1 MSVCVSSAGGT
12 LGIDAMSL
20 SQMTLP
26 SSMMLPLA
34 HSSSSL
40 GSGHSSL
47 LSHSM
52 ANGQTSLGTIGS
64 LDGGGLSI
72 GSTRS
77 LQLNSASSSSN
88 NSSSSS
94 SNSNGHGSLSG
105 GSLTG
110 LPALHGQSSTIGA
123 GLSGEL
129 LGDHHPNPEML
140 LALISRNKALE
151 ATIPKCGGCHE
162 LILDRFIL
170 KVSDRTWHA
179 KCLQCSECRVQ
190 LNEKCFARN
199 GQLFCK
205 DDFFKRYGT
214 KCAACDLG
222 IPPTQVVRRAQDNV
236 YHLQC
241 FMCSMCSRQL
251 NTGDEFYLMEDCK
264 LICKPDYEAAK
275 AKGLYLSDGSL
286 DGESSNKRPRTT
298 ITAKQLETL
307 KSAYNSSPKPAR
319 HVREQLSQDTG
330 LDMRVVQVWFQN
342 RRAKEKRLKKDAGR
356 TRWSQY
362 FRSMKG
368 TSSPN
373 RVDKLLDKDE
383 LKIDLDSFSHHDL
396 SNDSYST
403 SNMGLEDGASPHSA
417 RGSYIHGNGSPPPYL
432 SSHSPPPMGAGHP
445 YGSYPDNI
453 VYTPLG
459 QPLSSMHPGARR
471 PGLHGSAVSDL
482 SNDSSPAHG
491 YPDFPPS
498 PDSWLGDCPPHPQTQ
513 LPAAGGAPNG
523 TPGPNGPLQ
532 SQQVAPP
539 PPLLGQQQ
547 PAPNGTSAL
556 THY

>member
-1 MSVCVSSAGGT
+1 MSVCVSSAGVT
-12 LGIDAMSL
+12 LGVDAMSL

-26 SSMMLPLA
+26 SAMMLPLA
-34 HSSSSL
+34 HSTLGGTHSLLSQPMANGIGIGIPGGSTVAAILDGSSPSL
-40 GSGHSSL
+40 GSS
-47 LSHSM
+47 
-52 ANGQTSLGTIGS
+52 NGMHNNS
-64 LDGGGLSI
+64 
-72 GSTRS
+72 
-77 LQLNSASSSSN
+77 NSASN
-88 NSSSSS
+88 GHSS
-94 SNSNGHGSLSG
+94 SNSLTAHGPSG
-105 GSLTG
+105 ARPGV
-110 LPALHGQSSTIGA
+110 AA
-123 GLSGEL
+123 GE

-140 LALISRNKALE
+140 LALIARNKALE

-251 NTGDEFYLMEDCK
+251 NTGDEYYLMEDCK

-368 TSSPN
+368 TSSPP
-373 RVDKLLDKDE
+373 DKLLDKDE

-432 SSHSPPPMGAGHP
+432 SSHSPPPMGPGHP

-459 QPLSSMHPGARR
+459 QPLSSMHPGARP

-482 SNDSSPAHG
+482 SNDSSPATG

-498 PDSWLGDCPPHPQTQ
+498 PDSWLGDCPPQTQ
-513 LPAAGGAPNG
+513 LPSGTAGTTGSTSTPVPPPAP
-523 TPGPNGPLQ
+523 TQQ
-532 SQQVAPP
+532 SQPP
-539 PPLLGQQQ
+539 PIGVQQ
-547 PAPNGTSAL
+547 NGSSGL
-556 THY
+556 HYGSH

>member
-1 MSVCVSSAGGT
+1 MEM
-12 LGIDAMSL
+12 LKL
-20 SQMTLP
+20 
-26 SSMMLPLA
+26 MMNTGDYLCG
-34 HSSSSL
+34 L
-40 GSGHSSL
+40 GSGVGSNNNNNNNNHANHHHHHNNNNNNIEEIKKEQQRARSPDYRVPPINLDELPEVL
-47 LSHSM
+47 LS
-52 ANGQTSLGTIGS
+52 
-64 LDGGGLSI
+64 
-72 GSTRS
+72 
-77 LQLNSASSSSN
+77 
-88 NSSSSS
+88 
-94 SNSNGHGSLSG
+94 
-105 GSLTG
+105 
-110 LPALHGQSSTIGA
+110 
-123 GLSGEL
+123 
-129 LGDHHPNPEML
+129 
-140 LALISRNKALE
+140 
-151 ATIPKCGGCHE
+151 TIPKCGGCHE

-368 TSSPN
+368 TSSPS
-373 RVDKLLDKDE
+373 RHDKLLDKDE

-403 SNMGLEDGASPHSA
+403 SNMGLEDPMSASPHSA

-432 SSHSPPPMGAGHP
+432 SSHSPPPMGSGHP
-445 YGSYPDNI
+445 YGSFPDNI

-459 QPLSSMHPGARR
+459 QPLSSMHPGAR
-471 PGLHGSAVSDL
+471 PHGLHGSAVSDL
-482 SNDSSPAHG
+482 SNDSSPAQG

-498 PDSWLGDCPPHPQTQ
+498 PDSWLGDCPPPAQTQ
-513 LPAAGGAPNG
+513 LPSGGGSGGGGGGP
-523 TPGPNGPLQ
+523 PGA
-532 SQQVAPP
+532 APP
-539 PPLLGQQQ
+539 PIQ
-547 PAPNGTSAL
+547 PQPTIGPSGTSAAL
-556 THY
+556 HY